1 MKNHIQLMAVF
12 AVFLILVP
20 CIAFFNGGNGQASAD
35 TSAGGNSVKFLF
47 TKEDKVS
54 EISMEDYMIGAVLAQ
69 MPADF
74 EAETLKA
81 QAVLAHTYA
90 VRRSLNEKET
100 PTKELKGAVM
110 SDDTSLY
117 QSYFTE
123 EQAKELYGDDYKA
136 AYEKVS
142 EAVKAVEKEILEYEG
157 EPVIVAFHAISGGK
171 TESALNAWGE
181 DIPYLTVCDSSWDT
195 EISGF
200 EKQTEFTPEELSAR
214 LSAQFPDADFKGLDE
229 EKWITPDEKTPSG
242 TVLSVGIGESF
253 FITGQQFANALSLP
267 SPCFKAEYSG
277 GKFIITTKGYGHLVG
292 MSQYGAN
299 YLAKEGKTYKE
310 ILEHYF
316 PGTKLSG

>member
-20 CIAFFNGGNGQASAD
+20 CITFFNGKSGQAPANTLAD
-35 TSAGGNSVKFLF
+35 SDTVKFLF
-47 TKEDKVS
+47 NEEGRVE
-54 EISMEDYMIGAVLAQ
+54 EISMEDYMVGAVLAQ

-74 EAETLKA
+74 EEEALKA

-90 VRRSLNEKET
+90 VRRALNEKEN
-100 PTKELKGAVM
+100 PTEALKGAIM
-110 SDDTSLY
+110 SDDTSVYL
-117 QSYFTE
+117 SYFTE
-123 EQAKELYGDDYKA
+123 EQAKELYGDDYKT
-136 AYEKVS
+136 AYEKIS
-142 EAVKAVEKEILEYEG
+142 KAVKAVKDDILEYDG
-157 EPVIVAFHAISGGK
+157 EPITVAFHAISGGK

-200 EKQTEFTPEELSAR
+200 EKQTEFTPDELSAR
-214 LSAQFPDADFKGLDE
+214 ISAQFPDADFNGLSE
-229 EKWITPDEKTPSG
+229 EKWIVPDEITESG

-267 SPCFKAEYSG
+267 SPCFEIEYSD
-277 GKFIITTKGYGHLVG
+277 GKFVITTQGYGHLVG

-299 YLAKEGKTYKE
+299 YLAREGKTCRE
-310 ILEHYF
+310 ILSHYF
-316 PGTKLSG
+316 PETVLS